1 MKWLLIALLKAY
13 RYGISPL
20 LGRHCRFEPSC
31 SEYAME
37 AVQTHGALR
46 GGGLACARL
55 CRCHPWHAGGYDP
68 VPPTADRSAKPQ
80 ATRPAARSVSAP
92 AVSAPAASID
102 TTKQA
107 TPPAGLFGFSQ
118 RTP

>member
-1 MKWLLIALLKAY
+1 MKWLLIALLKTY

-37 AVQTHGALR
+37 AVQTHGSLR
-46 GGGLACARL
+46 GSGLACVRL
-55 CRCHPWHAGGYDP
+55 CRCQPWHGGGYDP
-68 VPPTADRSAKPQ
+68 VPPKAERSAGPQ
-80 ATRPAARSVSAP
+80 ATRR
-92 AVSAPAASID
+92 
-102 TTKQA
+102 
-107 TPPAGLFGFSQ
+107 AGLFGFLQRDFSQ